1 MAWNEPGDSGDK
13 DPWGGRNSNQGP
25 PDLDE
30 VVKKLQ
36 DRLNRM
42 FGGKGGGGSTKEPSA
57 GFGAGSIGMIVI
69 IALIVW
75 ALSGIYIIDEGKRGV
90 VLQFGA
96 YSKTTMPGPHWYPRF
111 IQTIYKVDVDSIR
124 SIELGYRAD
133 EALMLTQD
141 ENIIDI
147 KFAVQYRVQDAR
159 NYLFNVR
166 DPDETLRQAMESAVR
181 EIIGRSKMDFIITGG
196 RSEVVDT
203 AQKLLQTI
211 LDNYNTGLM
220 VTQLTMQDAQPPQ
233 QVQGAFADAVKARED
248 KERLENEAEAYANDI
263 IPKARGAA
271 SRIMQEAEAYKAR
284 VVADAEGQTDRFLKV
299 LAEYKKAPDVTRK
312 RLYLDALESTLT
324 KSTKVLIDTKSGNNL
339 LYLPLDRI
347 VQQGAMA
354 TQSGTTTA
362 PARQPV
368 TETQPESRQRMRDN
382 PRLREVR

>member
-36 DRLNRM
+36 ERMNRM
-42 FGGKGGGGSTKEPSA
+42 FGGKGGGSTKEPSN
-57 GFGAGSIGMIVI
+57 GFGAGSFGMIVV

-96 YSKTTMPGPHWYPRF
+96 YTKTTMPGPHWYPRF
-111 IQTIYKVDVDSIR
+111 IQTVYKVDVDSIR

-181 EIIGRSKMDFIITGG
+181 EVIGRSKMDFIITGG
-196 RSEVVDT
+196 RSEVVVT
-203 AQKLLQTI
+203 AQKLLQDI
-211 LDNYNTGLM
+211 LDNYNTGLV

-248 KERLENEAEAYANDI
+248 KERLENEAEAYANDVV
-263 IPKARGAA
+263 PKARGAA
-271 SRIMQEAEAYKAR
+271 SRIMQEAEGYKAR
-284 VVADAEGQTDRFLKV
+284 VIADAEGETDRFLKV
-299 LAEYKKAPDVTRK
+299 LTEYKKAPDVTRK
-312 RLYLDALESTLT
+312 RLYLDALQSTLSN
-324 KSTKVLIDTKSGNNL
+324 STKVLIDTESGNNL

-347 VQQGAMA
+347 VKQGASA
-354 TQSGTTTA
+354 PQNVAPSA
-362 PARQPV
+362 PAKQPAM
-368 TETQPESRQRMRDN
+368 ETQPESRPRVRDSL
-382 PRLREVR
+382 RRREVR